1 MTALISR
8 QAGPLSGE
16 TAVPGDKSISHRA
29 LILGALAVG
38 ETRITGLLESD
49 DVMRTAAAVAA
60 LGARAEGDGNGAW
73 ILYGRGVGGLS
84 EPSGVL
90 DMGNSGTAAR
100 LLLGVAATHS
110 FTTTFTGDPSLS
122 GRPMERVMEPLR
134 RMGAQ
139 FTTRSGGCLPITVTG
154 AQAPIPIAYAL
165 PVASAQVKSAVLLA
179 GLNTPGHTKVI
190 EPEPTR
196 DHTERMLGQ
205 FGAEVTVEDKASG
218 REITLVGQPELTGTA
233 IAIPGDISSAAF
245 PLVAGLLVPGSNVT
259 LKGVGVNPL
268 RMGLIE
274 TLHEMGAR
282 ITIENRRQMAGEPV
296 ADIIVEASSLHG
308 VTVPA
313 ARAPSMIDEYPI
325 LAVAAA
331 AAQGATRLEGLGE
344 LRVKESDR
352 LAAIA
357 GGLAAA
363 GIGVEAGE
371 TSLTVRG
378 AGGPPKGGARITV
391 ALDHRMAMAF
401 LVLGM
406 VAEEPVE
413 IDDARPMD
421 TSFPGFQELMNGLG
435 AALSPGNG
443 G

>member
-1 MTALISR
+1 
-8 QAGPLSGE
+8 
-16 TAVPGDKSISHRA
+16 
-29 LILGALAVG
+29 
-38 ETRITGLLESD
+38 
-49 DVMRTAAAVAA
+49 
-60 LGARAEGDGNGAW
+60 
-73 ILYGRGVGGLS
+73 
-84 EPSGVL
+84 
-90 DMGNSGTAAR
+90 
-100 LLLGVAATHS
+100 
-110 FTTTFTGDPSLS
+110 
-122 GRPMERVMEPLR
+122 
-134 RMGAQ
+134 
-139 FTTRSGGCLPITVTG
+139 
-154 AQAPIPIAYAL
+154 
-165 PVASAQVKSAVLLA
+165 
-179 GLNTPGHTKVI
+179 
-190 EPEPTR
+190 
-196 DHTERMLGQ
+196 
-205 FGAEVTVEDKASG
+205 
-218 REITLVGQPELTGTA
+218 
-233 IAIPGDISSAAF
+233 
-245 PLVAGLLVPGSNVT
+245 VAGLLVPGSRVT
-259 LKGVGVNPL
+259 LKGVGINPL
-268 RMGLIE
+268 RLGLLE

-282 ITIENRRQMAGEPV
+282 IAIENRRQLAGEPV
-296 ADIIVEASSLHG
+296 ADLTVEASSLHG

-406 VAEEPVE
+406 VAEEPVG

-421 TSFPGFQELMNGLG
+421 TSFPGFVELMNGLG